1 METQVSANNQ
11 AVVAYLKNITA
22 IEGAD
27 KIVQADVVLNDI
39 KITQIVTA
47 VGTEEN
53 TLVVYF
59 DSNLC
64 LSEDVL
70 KKYPKFGTY
79 LARGNRVRTIKLK
92 GVISNGLA
100 VNVSDFYLYESPS
113 AFFEGYSFTH
123 LCGVEICRKYTPP
136 LKIANTQHN
145 PKKKGR
151 KPPASRMV
159 EGQFYFHIDTSQLL
173 KNAHRLNPDSV
184 ISISRKVHGTSA
196 IAANC
201 LVKTKKKGLGK
212 LLFWKEL
219 PKQYDMVYA
228 SRSVIK
234 NGVLGAGF
242 YGYDLWKEAG
252 EKHFKGKLA
261 QGEAVYYEI
270 VGFTPTGSCI
280 QKGYDYGCAPNEA
293 KIFVYRITKTGSD
306 GHVVEYGWQAVK
318 DRCRELDESGILG
331 ISPVTE
337 YYFGRAKDLFPSIAE
352 STSWVNDFVGKLK
365 ETFLE
370 KICSDC
376 KDKMADEGIVLR
388 VESSGIEVYKLKSEL
403 FILGESKAKDAGTAD
418 MEEEGGGG
426 DAPT

>member
-1 METQVSANNQ
+1 MLDVSVNNQ

-27 KIVQADVVLNDI
+27 KIVQADVVLNGI

-53 TLVVYF
+53 TLIVYF

-64 LSEDVL
+64 LSDEVL
-70 KKYPKFGTY
+70 KQYPKFGTY
-79 LARGNRVRTIKLK
+79 LAKGNRVRTIKLK

-100 VNVSDFYLYESPS
+100 VNVSDFYLYESPH

-123 LCGVEICRKYTPP
+123 LCGIEVCKKYAPP
-136 LKIANTQHN
+136 LKVANIQHN

-159 EGQFYFHIDTSQLL
+159 EGQFYFHVDTSQLL
-173 KNAHRLNPDSV
+173 KNAHRINPDSV

-234 NGVLGAGF
+234 NGVLGAPLTLKDGGY
-242 YGYDLWKEAG
+242 YGYDLWKEEG
-252 EKHFKGKLA
+252 EKHFKGKLY
-261 QGEAVYYEI
+261 QGESVYYEI

-280 QKGYDYGCAPNEA
+280 QKGYDYGCAPNES
-293 KIFVYRITKTGSD
+293 KVYVYRITKTGQD

-318 DRCRELDESGILG
+318 GRCLELNVT
-331 ISPVTE
+331 PVTE
-337 YYFGRAKDLFPSIAE
+337 YYFGRAKDLFPCISE
-352 STSWVNDFVGKLK
+352 STTWVNDFIGKLK
-365 ETFLE
+365 ETYLE
-370 KICSDC
+370 KICPDC
-376 KDKMADEGIVLR
+376 KNKMADEGIVLR
-388 VESSGIEVYKLKSEL
+388 VESSNIEVYKLKSEL
-403 FILGESKAKDAGTAD
+403 FILGESKAKDAGTED
-418 MEEEGGGG
+418 MEEEGCII
-426 DAPT
+426 T